1 MKKLRV
7 NDIFYTIQGEGAH
20 AGEAAIFIRL
30 AGCNLSCE
38 FCDTAYETFR
48 EIDVSNILQ
57 SIPDI
62 PCKTI
67 VWTGGEPTLQL
78 THEMIAYFKSKGYS
92 QAIETN
98 GSVVVPY
105 GLDYVSCSPK
115 VPIHILLT
123 NLRYYPRIG
132 EFRYLVGRKT
142 MGDGIFPPSIALL
155 PKAEHYYVSPLFV
168 GNAHEKLD
176 LDKTNLQLAI
186 DWVKA
191 NPEWKLTIQQHKI
204 WNIR

>member
-30 AGCNLSCE
+30 AGCNLSCS

-48 EIDVSNILQ
+48 EMDVSDIL
-57 SIPDI
+57 PAF
-62 PCKTI
+62 PPNTCKTI
-67 VWTGGEPTLQL
+67 VWTGGEPALQL
-78 THEMIAYFKSKGYS
+78 TYEIIKYFKSRGYF

-115 VPIHILLT
+115 VPIPILL
-123 NLRYYPRIG
+123 LSLQHYESIG
-132 EFRYLVGRKT
+132 EFRYLVGLDE
-142 MGDGIFPPSIALL
+142 MDDSIVPPRIDLL

-176 LDKTNLQLAI
+176 LDKMNLQLAI

-191 NPEWKLTIQQHKI
+191 NPDWKLTIQQHKI